1 MKKTLILTILFLCAI
16 TYSNTSFAQE
26 TSSSKAK
33 CETELRML
41 KKACDKIDPNSALEI
56 LSLNTVDALIRGN
69 IVYDKTNKAA
79 SYIHDVYLV
88 AKVVASGKCS
98 SKNCKDAKD
107 AVKRLEQ
114 E

>member
-1 MKKTLILTILFLCAI
+1 MKKTLILTLLFLSALAF
-16 TYSNTSFAQE
+16 SDKSFAQE

-56 LSLNTVDALIRGN
+56 EFLNTVDALIRGN

-79 SYIHDVYLV
+79 QYIHDIYVV

-98 SKNCKDAKD
+98 SKHCKDAKE
-107 AVKRLEQ
+107 AVKRLER